1 MTSPPP
7 RTTEPDE
14 RRERAGPAVDP
25 GAPTVSEWV
34 EQRARAG
41 GEAGLSWLAGLG
53 AVVTSLCGEWELTLG
68 RPLSGGSEAFL
79 SEARTADGQ
88 EVVLKI
94 GLPGSTA
101 GGTEASVL
109 KAAGGRGYARLLRHD
124 EERRAMLL
132 ERLGPALGGLGWPM
146 RRQVEALCDTL
157 RVAWM
162 PMPGGMRLMN
172 GAEKAESLARFIEE
186 TWRSLG
192 GPCDRRTV
200 ETALRYI
207 ERRAASFSSSR
218 ALLAHGDPH
227 EGNLLLA
234 REEAGP
240 EFKFVDPDGLHIE
253 PAYDLGVVLRGW
265 NEDLRG
271 SGARALARERSRLL
285 AERTGVE
292 EQPIWEWSIIERLS
306 TGLHLEQLGIRE
318 LAREYLGTADALSG
332 SESP

>member
-1 MTSPPP
+1 
-7 RTTEPDE
+7 
-14 RRERAGPAVDP
+14 
-25 GAPTVSEWV
+25 V

-41 GEAGLSWLAGLG
+41 GEAGLRWLAGLG
-53 AVVTSLCGEWELTLG
+53 AVVTSLCGEWALTLG
-68 RPLSGGSEAFL
+68 RPLRGGSEAFL
-79 SEARTADGQ
+79 AGGRTADGR

-94 GLPGSTA
+94 GLPGSAA
-101 GGTEASVL
+101 GGTEACVL
-109 KAAGGRGYARLLRHD
+109 DAAGGRGYARLLRHD

-132 ERLGPALGGLGWPM
+132 ERLGPALSELGWPM
-146 RRQVEALCDTL
+146 RRQVEVLCDTL

-192 GPCDRRTV
+192 SPCDRRTV
-200 ETALRYI
+200 ETALRYT
-207 ERRAASFSSSR
+207 EHRARSFSSSR

-227 EGNLLLA
+227 QGNLLLA
-234 REEAGP
+234 SEGAGP

-265 NEDLRG
+265 NEGLRG

-292 EQPIWEWSIIERLS
+292 EQPIWEWSFIERLS
-306 TGLHLEQLGIRE
+306 TGLHLEQLGIRD
-318 LAREYLGTADALSG
+318 LAREYLGAADALAG
-332 SESP
+332 AELP